1 MIKLYV
7 FWQDPDTRR
16 WYPVGMLA
24 RKDNLYEFVYTRG
37 AKDTSSFILF
47 GRMKGLGTIYKSEE
61 LFPLFAN
68 RVLSR
73 SRPEYNQFVRW
84 IGADL
89 TPDDKMLILARTGG
103 ARATDSLMVYVKPEP
118 SDRSEFDL
126 FFLCHGIR
134 HLPREAIDR
143 INLLKEGE
151 FLYPM
156 LDPLNPFDANAVS
169 LRTADPVWLI
179 GYVPRFFAR
188 DVRTCIQ
195 STEPTAV
202 RLHVARPV
210 RMPLCSSVS
219 SVG

>member
-1 MIKLYV
+1 
-7 FWQDPDTRR
+7 
-16 WYPVGMLA
+16 
-24 RKDNLYEFVYTRG
+24 
-37 AKDTSSFILF
+37 
-47 GRMKGLGTIYKSEE
+47 
-61 LFPLFAN
+61 
-68 RVLSR
+68 
-73 SRPEYNQFVRW
+73 
-84 IGADL
+84 
-89 TPDDKMLILARTGG
+89 MLILARTGG
-103 ARATDSLMVYVKPEP
+103 ARATDSLMVYAKPEP

-151 FLYPM
+151 SLYPM

-202 RLHVARPV
+202 RLHVARASPDA
-210 RMPLCSSVS
+210 PLQLRLLCRLITPWPTGFEPCRGPEFEPLVTTDAEARHFQDAD
-219 SVG
+219 VA